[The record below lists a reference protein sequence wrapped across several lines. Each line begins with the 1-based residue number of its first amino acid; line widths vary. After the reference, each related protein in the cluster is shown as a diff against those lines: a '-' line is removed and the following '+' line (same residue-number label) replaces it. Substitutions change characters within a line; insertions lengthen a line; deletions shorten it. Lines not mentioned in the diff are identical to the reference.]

1 VASSGSSAAV
11 GVMPHPPGVN
21 PWRLQCVGKRRCLP
35 PRSRGRSPIPPHGHC
50 RGAQIFYC
58 GPFRANLRPNHK
70 KPWILPILAIALMF
84 GGLFILG
91 QSSVLTPFIYT
102 LF

>member
-1 VASSGSSAAV
+1 MASSGRVPGQWASSHTLQGSTPGVYNAWESAAV
-11 GVMPHPPGVN
+11 SLLVLGAAT
-21 PWRLQCVGKRRCLP
+21 
-35 PRSRGRSPIPPHGHC
+35 PIPPHGHC

-58 GPFRANLRPNHK
+58 GPFGQICARTAGT
-70 KPWILPILAIALMF
+70 WILPILAIALMF